1 MKEKMAK
8 KEVPKQETWIG
19 GWKMEW
25 KGEKNPKAEVHPS
38 QNTASGGEPAKAPD
52 KALNMPDK
60 TCVDEN
66 DRVANTRDKEDLRGP
81 HHTWAKQDWVHK

>member
-19 GWKMEW
+19 GWKKEW